1 MGPIDHLGIT
11 REELVD
17 RLAQGTWERWTAAE
31 PALGTI
37 TSFDVLRHMRGAEAD
52 ALLGALVRLA
62 AANTGNDELAA
73 CAVAHQLGAEVRR
86 IAFSLRDLSPDID
99 ALVMS
104 ALWIEIRTF
113 PEQRARA
120 YATSLL
126 RATRQAVLN
135 QLLPERGE
143 LRRTVL
149 LPPMDLASE
158 SFVPVTATPAVETE
172 DARMELLE
180 YLTWCVATDRIS
192 DESRELLLDLVV
204 AARNT
209 AGMGLLNLKR
219 GVCSLHAV
227 RVVADERGVSIKT
240 ILRKRDTVLSQLR
253 AARSDYLRSV
263 A

>member
-17 RLAQGTWERWTAAE
+17 RLAEGAWERWTAAE
-31 PALGTI
+31 PVLGTI
-37 TSFDVLRHMRGAEAD
+37 TSFDELRDMRGAEAD
-52 ALLGALVRLA
+52 SLLGALVRLA
-62 AANTGNDELAA
+62 AANAGNDELAA
-73 CAVAHQLGAEVRR
+73 YAVAHQLGAEARR

-104 ALWIEIRTF
+104 ALWVEIRTF
-113 PEQRARA
+113 PEQRDRA
-120 YATSLL
+120 YATSVL

-143 LRRTVL
+143 SRRMVL
-149 LPPMDLASE
+149 LPPSDLASE
-158 SFVPVTATPAVETE
+158 SFAPVTTTPAVETE

-204 AARNT
+204 AARKT

-227 RVVADERGVSIKT
+227 RVVADDRGVSIKT